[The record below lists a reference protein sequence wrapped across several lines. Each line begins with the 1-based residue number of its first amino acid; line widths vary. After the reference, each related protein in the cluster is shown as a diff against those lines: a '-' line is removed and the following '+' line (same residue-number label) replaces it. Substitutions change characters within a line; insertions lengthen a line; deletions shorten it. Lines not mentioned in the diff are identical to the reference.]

1 MNKPILAS
9 GNLRLKT
16 ARSVEEITEQLISA
30 LEDLDVEVCDE
41 KEGVFR
47 FRVPDP
53 ITYGLKYGRGY
64 VLKRIHGGN
73 IQIVS
78 LRVAHFRI
86 DYKIETVFSWPLSVF
101 TAFIALFFFTG
112 LFLIPLT
119 GIFSSNP
126 FWLMLFVAVILA
138 ILSSVGLL
146 FYGRYEINRIF
157 RNFLGNSLVKGLYAT
172 WPRTEFYA
180 ADKFF
185 TFIMMIFAVSAY
197 VFIIN
202 SLVYTLYTA
211 TGNELYWIG
220 LLTISLLAPVFYS
233 VLLLSAI
240 LWLSLTKSKH
250 TPAFQRAVLKHK
262 RYPKWMRKILE
273 KWFALNQPKTV

>member
-1 MNKPILAS
+1 M
-9 GNLRLKT
+9 
-16 ARSVEEITEQLISA
+16 ISA
-30 LEDLDVEVCDE
+30 LGDLDVEVRDE
-41 KEGVFR
+41 KDGFFR

-78 LRVAHFRI
+78 LRAAHFRI
-86 DYKIETVFSWPLSVF
+86 DYKIETVFSWPLNIF
-101 TAFIALFFFTG
+101 TAFITLVFFTG
-112 LFLIPLT
+112 FFLIPLT

-126 FWLMLFVAVILA
+126 FWQMLIVAVILA
-138 ILSSVGLL
+138 TLSSVGLL
-146 FYGRYEINRIF
+146 FYGRSEVNRIF
-157 RNFLGNSLVKGLYAT
+157 RNFLRNSLVKGLYAT
-172 WPRTEFYA
+172 WPRTEYYA

-202 SLVYTLYTA
+202 PLVYTLYTA

-220 LLTISLLAPVFYS
+220 LLTVSLLAPVFYG
-233 VLLLSAI
+233 VRFLGAVI
-240 LWLSLTKSKH
+240 WLVIFRSKG
-250 TPAFQRAVLKHK
+250 L
-262 RYPKWMRKILE
+262 
-273 KWFALNQPKTV
+273 